1 MSLKQQISSSPGKFR
16 SQNGTYYAVLIDGI
30 FYFTAMAFIAAATVI
45 PAFAKELGAS
55 PWVIGLAPT
64 LYNLGWMLPQLF
76 SARCVQQLSRRKPY
90 FLTMAGLQ
98 RLSYL
103 VIGALVWIIPVDRP
117 QWLLTAFLSCY
128 LLSSIFDGIG
138 TPAWMELVASSVPER
153 KRGSLFATRAFV
165 SCICGLAAGWLT
177 SLTLNRFPFPN
188 NFGVLFLWAFLLL
201 ATGWVVFAYLS
212 YELPTE
218 KRNQPAASL
227 GDYLR
232 QIPSI
237 LTDDHDFRRFVVGV
251 TILLTG
257 QMGLA
262 FLSVHQLERLTLP
275 ASYVGYFTV
284 SMTAGQMLASVFAGR
299 LADAKGHK
307 INMQLSCTAMGLA
320 AALAVL
326 PPSLLLAILSF
337 ACVGIANTTLGISR
351 LPIVMEFAP
360 EGVRSVYA
368 GIVNTLLAPVVVL
381 TPIVGGWLVDHL
393 GYGTVFYATL
403 LINAVAAGLFT
414 FWVKD
419 PRDIRKSST
428 AFSEA
433 M

>member
-1 MSLKQQISSSPGKFR
+1 MAKKPGGVR
-16 SQNGTYYAVLIDGI
+16 TQAGTYYAVMIDGT
-30 FYFTAMAFIAAATVI
+30 FFFTAMAFVAPATVI

-55 PWVIGLAPT
+55 PWIIGLAPT

-76 SARCVQQLSRRKPY
+76 SARYVQRLTRRKPY
-90 FLTMAGLQ
+90 FLTMAATQ
-98 RLSYL
+98 RLFYL
-103 VIGALVWIIPVDRP
+103 LIAALVWLIPKDKP
-117 QWLLTAFLSCY
+117 QLLLTSFLSCY
-128 LLSSIFDGIG
+128 LLSSVFDGIG
-138 TPAWMELVASSVPER
+138 TPAWMELVASSIPER
-153 KRGSLFATRAFV
+153 KRGSLFAARTFI

-177 SLTLNRFPFPN
+177 SLTLNRFPFPS
-188 NFGVLFLWAFLLL
+188 NFGFLFLWAFLCF
-201 ATGWVVFAYLS
+201 ATGWGVFAYLA
-212 YELPTE
+212 YELPME
-218 KRNQPAASL
+218 KQNQPKAGL
-227 GDYLR
+227 GNYLR
-232 QIPSI
+232 QIPVI
-237 LTDDHDFRRFVVGV
+237 LKGDHDFLRYVAGV
-251 TILLTG
+251 MLLLMG
-257 QMGLA
+257 QVGLA
-262 FLSVHQLERLTLP
+262 FLSVHQLERLALP

-284 SMTAGQMLASVFAGR
+284 SMTAGQMLASLFAGR

-320 AALAVL
+320 AILSLLPPSLALAVL
-326 PPSLLLAILSF
+326 SF
-337 ACVGIANTTLGISR
+337 AAVGISNTTHSVSR
-351 LPIVMEFAP
+351 LPIVMEFAS
-360 EGVRSVYA
+360 EGFRSVYA